1 MWGVGIK
8 LEEIVRSMV
17 CNMSCLVVL
26 VFIMAA
32 PHIGVVR
39 VPFLPF
45 FFFSVIFVR
54 PPPGHR
60 NVRH

>member
-45 FFFSVIFVR
+45 FFSQ
-54 PPPGHR
+54 
-60 NVRH
+60 